1 MKYSR
6 TVATEYG
13 LVKGIIKDGCGQ
25 YLGIPFAA
33 APVGELAFKRPV
45 KPEPWQGV
53 LEASRG
59 SANPVQGKGTATV
72 SFDSKDCLYLNI
84 FVPEELPPNAPVMV
98 WFYGGSYANGGC
110 GRVSKDS
117 DELVYDMA
125 RFARE
130 TKTITVTFNY
140 RLNLE
145 GFLNL
150 NFLDSKMFDK
160 SNGLYDQMAALTF
173 VRNNINK
180 FGGDADNVTVF
191 GQSAGAAC
199 IVALLGMPEAQTLF
213 DKAIIQSACAESFW
227 SEEKSRAYTLKYLK
241 YIGVKQTELNKL
253 KDVPSYTIHE
263 ANKKLKKYVF
273 SKGESNCAFSPVI
286 DGEVIKK
293 RPVDLAK
300 NTNKPILIGTCMQEA
315 DAFIGRIPGLCLPMA
330 AKWFHFTLKWNK
342 NMRRIMSDSFT
353 ASFYADPSREIARE
367 CKGPSW
373 VYEYQHITLENE
385 KRGTGVFHASEL
397 PPLFGKSASYLNI
410 DDPVTQRVGEKM
422 REYWS
427 EFAYTGKLP
436 WKQFKDDEE
445 IKGIR

>member
-33 APVGELAFKRPV
+33 PPTGEFAFRHPV
-45 KPEPWQGV
+45 KPEPWDGV
-53 LEASRG
+53 MEASRG
-59 SANPVQGKGTATV
+59 SVNPVQGKGTATIAI
-72 SFDSKDCLYLNI
+72 DGKDCLYLNV
-84 FVPEELPPNAPVMV
+84 FVPEDLPANAPVMV

-110 GRVSKDS
+110 GRKSNND
-117 DELVYDMA
+117 DALVYDMA

-130 TKTITVTFNY
+130 TRTITVTFNY

-150 NFLDSKMFDK
+150 SFLDRKQFDR
-160 SNGLYDQMAALTF
+160 SNGLYDQMAALKF

-199 IVALLGMPEAQTLF
+199 IIALLGMPEARTLF

-227 SEEKSRAYTLKYLK
+227 SEEQSRRYTMKYLK
-241 YIGVKQTELNKL
+241 FLGVKPTDL
-253 KDVPSYTIHE
+253 KSLRDVPVYTIHE
-263 ANKKLKKYVF
+263 ANKKIKKFVF
-273 SKGESNCAFSPVI
+273 REGQSNCAFSPVI
-286 DGEVIKK
+286 DGEIIKG
-293 RPVDLAK
+293 RPVDMAK
-300 NTNKPILIGTCMQEA
+300 NSSKPILIGTCMQEG
-315 DAFIGRIPGLCLPMA
+315 DAFIGGIPTLALPLA
-330 AKWFHFTLKWNK
+330 AKWFHFKLKWSR

-353 ASFYADPSREIARE
+353 ATFYSDPSRELARE
-367 CKGPSW
+367 IKGPSW
-373 VYEYQHITLENE
+373 VYEYQYLTPEQE
-385 KRGTGVFHASEL
+385 KKKTGVYHASEL
-397 PPLFGKSASYLNI
+397 PLLFGNSNSYINI
-410 DDPVTQRVGEKM
+410 DDPVSQRVGEKM

-436 WKQFKDDEE
+436 WKQYRDDEE
-445 IKGIR
+445 IKGIY